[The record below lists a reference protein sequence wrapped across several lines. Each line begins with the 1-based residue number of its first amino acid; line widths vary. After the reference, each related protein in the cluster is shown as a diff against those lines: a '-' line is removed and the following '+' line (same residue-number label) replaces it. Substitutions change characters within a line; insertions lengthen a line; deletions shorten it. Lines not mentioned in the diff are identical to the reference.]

1 MGDSDSEIEFNL
13 NENAHEDLQEE
24 VANENQNGQGQG
36 DARRFSDRT
45 SRSPVRRPRNTRE
58 MRDASEERW
67 QPPYRDSH
75 RNHDLFRS
83 SVIITPDTYTGDDD
97 WEQYISHFEDC
108 AELGN
113 WTEKEK
119 VLTLAAKLKGQARV
133 FYTSLPIR
141 DKRSY
146 RSLLARLE
154 QRFGSAR
161 QQSRWISRLQ
171 ARVRRPG
178 ESIAALGDDLLL
190 MAQKA
195 YISLDANA
203 QEMLALQQFYKA
215 VSLEMRCRIM
225 DKDCTSISEAV
236 DVVERYEELLND
248 CPDKKRTV
256 ARGADRRPVHGNNQ
270 NIGSAENQPHY
281 NKNSDHGSSYGDY
294 LHNNGFRRNNQSADS
309 TLSQTGGLDNAD
321 NETVSIS
328 TALRDLV
335 ERIDRLERGRN
346 QPTQSK
352 QLGQRQNKT
361 CYICNSP
368 YHFFR
373 KCPKYRAVQAS
384 AYSQAQSGRSENG
397 KQPLL

>member
-133 FYTSLPIR
+133 F
-141 DKRSY
+141 
-146 RSLLARLE
+146 
-154 QRFGSAR
+154 
-161 QQSRWISRLQ
+161 
-171 ARVRRPG
+171 
-178 ESIAALGDDLLL
+178 
-190 MAQKA
+190 
-195 YISLDANA
+195 
-203 QEMLALQQFYKA
+203 
-215 VSLEMRCRIM
+215 
-225 DKDCTSISEAV
+225 
-236 DVVERYEELLND
+236 
-248 CPDKKRTV
+248 
-256 ARGADRRPVHGNNQ
+256 
-270 NIGSAENQPHY
+270 
-281 NKNSDHGSSYGDY
+281 
-294 LHNNGFRRNNQSADS
+294 
-309 TLSQTGGLDNAD
+309 
-321 NETVSIS
+321 
-328 TALRDLV
+328 
-335 ERIDRLERGRN
+335 
-346 QPTQSK
+346 
-352 QLGQRQNKT
+352 
-361 CYICNSP
+361 
-368 YHFFR
+368 
-373 KCPKYRAVQAS
+373 
-384 AYSQAQSGRSENG
+384 
-397 KQPLL
+397 